1 MPRSSI
7 FTVIPL
13 VTLNWL
19 ALATSGIAQSK
30 SSPKDLTLPACNQ
43 KSIPSVT
50 AIGAGLSGYLMI
62 RARRNVCQEPL
73 LVDLES

>member
-7 FTVIPL
+7 FTASPL

-19 ALATSGIAQSK
+19 ALATSGIAQIKS
-30 SSPKDLTLPACNQ
+30 SSPKDRTLPACNQ

-62 RARRNVCQEPL
+62 RARRNVCQEPN
-73 LVDLES
+73 